1 MHQTTRT
8 QEATVRTWLHPL
20 PSVIPALVLMAAVP
34 GSGAAPPA
42 PAAEEAEA
50 RAAEPAAAA
59 QSDPWA
65 VPPEDACR
73 PSGGLRVAAG
83 DDGDAPFPFA
93 PGDTVQLPQI
103 EALRRFLPR
112 PLWEYRERFFYEG
125 MRLEIGPCYRDYAP
139 PAFFQEATARNA
151 GKATLASDGGLGGWQ
166 AGLAFPPA
174 SIDPDDPQAGLR
186 WAWNVATR
194 YQAAG
199 FRGRFR
205 VVDLLGRVG
214 RAEPFEGEIFRM
226 QLAHRAD
233 RPDDGFS
240 TPFASGNWWVAGGR
254 FLEPTNA
261 REYAWRQYRNEESLL
276 KAQRT
281 DDLLAYL
288 PTWRRVRR
296 IPAVNVEGLYM
307 PSFSVGV
314 VQSQQLAVG
323 TGGAGEGGAVAAG
336 GGVGASSSTLQTR
349 RSGFEGMEI
358 RPLLWDWRVV
368 GLQDLLA
375 PINVVQPMYPA
386 EKQREFGPWGLSF
399 ASDRWDLR
407 RALVLEGRIKGSPG
421 ERGEAR
427 VLWYVDLQTLVPLFY
442 MAYGTQDQPI
452 DVGVFAY
459 RWSEDRSDYPRWPD
473 DPERPVRVLDTV
485 GAAFA
490 NLAED
495 GSWRRE
501 SWELVGTPPPDKQVK
516 QMISSSDLTKG
527 R

>member
-1 MHQTTRT
+1 MPRSTLR
-8 QEATVRTWLHPL
+8 AA
-20 PSVIPALVLMAAVP
+20 ALVLLAAAL
-34 GSGAAPPA
+34 AAPA
-42 PAAEEAEA
+42 RAEEA
-50 RAAEPAAAA
+50 RAPAD
-59 QSDPWA
+59 DPWA
-65 VPPEDACR
+65 LPAEGACA
-73 PSGGLRVAAG
+73 PGGGLRVASG
-83 DDGDAPFPFA
+83 DDAEAPFPFA
-93 PGDTVQLPQI
+93 PGDTLALAQVD
-103 EALRRFLPR
+103 ALRRFLPR
-112 PLWEYRERFFYEG
+112 PLWEYRDRFFYEG

-139 PAFFQEATARNA
+139 PDFFREAGARHA
-151 GKATLASDGGLGGWQ
+151 GEVTLTSDGGLAGWS

-174 SIDPDDPQAGLR
+174 AIDPADAQAGAK
-186 WAWNVATR
+186 WAWNAATR

-205 VVDLLGRVG
+205 VVDLMGRVG

-233 RPDDGFS
+233 LPGSGFA
-240 TPFASGNWWVAGGR
+240 TPFAKGNWWIAGGR
-254 FLEPTNA
+254 FFEPTNA
-261 REYAWRQYRNEESLL
+261 REYAWRQYRNDDALRQPE
-276 KAQRT
+276 RT

-296 IPAVNVEGLYM
+296 IPAVNIEGLYM

-314 VQSQQLAVG
+314 VPSQQLAVG
-323 TGGAGEGGAVAAG
+323 GGAGTAGGGVVAAG
-336 GGVGASSSTLQTR
+336 GVGVEGGTLQTK
-349 RSGFEGMEI
+349 RSGFEGQEL

-375 PINVVQPMYPA
+375 PINAVSPMYPA
-386 EKQREFGPWGLSF
+386 ERQREFGPWGLSF

-427 VLWYVDLQTLVPLFY
+427 VLWYFDLQTLVPLYY
-442 MAYGTQDQPI
+442 MAYDARDEPLDIGI
-452 DVGVFAY
+452 FVS
-459 RWSEDRSDYPRWPD
+459 RWSEDRPDYPRWPD
-473 DPERPVRVLDTV
+473 DPERPVRVLDSA

-501 SWELVGTPPPDKQVK
+501 SWDLVATPPPDKQLR
-516 QMISSSDLTKG
+516 QMTSSTDLTKG

>member
-1 MHQTTRT
+1 VPTTSRSLRL
-8 QEATVRTWLHPL
+8 AALFLLGAWL
-20 PSVIPALVLMAAVP
+20 
-34 GSGAAPPA
+34 AAPA
-42 PAAEEAEA
+42 RAEEA
-50 RAAEPAAAA
+50 AAAPVVPAAG
-59 QSDPWA
+59 PWA
-65 VPPEDACR
+65 VPPEGACA
-73 PSGGLRVAAG
+73 PGGGLRVASG
-83 DDGDAPFPFA
+83 DDAEAPFPFA
-93 PGDTVQLPQI
+93 PGDTLALPQV
-103 EALRRFLPR
+103 EALRRFLPK

-139 PAFFQEATARNA
+139 PDFFQHATERGA
-151 GKATLASDGGLGGWQ
+151 GAATLTSDGGLAGWT
-166 AGLAFPPA
+166 AGLAFPPGA
-174 SIDPDDPQAGLR
+174 IDAADPQAGAK
-186 WAWNVATR
+186 WAWSAATR

-205 VVDLLGRVG
+205 VVDLMGRVG

-233 RPDDGFS
+233 LPGQGFA
-240 TPFASGNWWVAGGR
+240 TPFAKGNWWIAGGR
-254 FLEPTNA
+254 FFEPTNA
-261 REYAWRQYRNEESLL
+261 REYAWRQYRNDEALQTG
-276 KAQRT
+276 ART

-296 IPAVNVEGLYM
+296 IPAVNIEGLYM

-314 VQSQQLAVG
+314 VPSQQLAVG
-323 TGGAGEGGAVAAG
+323 GGAGAAG
-336 GGVGASSSTLQTR
+336 GGGVVSAGGVGAEGGTLQTR
-349 RSGFEGMEI
+349 RSGFEGQEL
-358 RPLLWDWRVV
+358 RPLLWDWRLV

-375 PINVVQPMYPA
+375 PINIVSPVYPA
-386 EKQREFGPWGLSF
+386 EKGREFGPWGLSF

-427 VLWYVDLQTLVPLFY
+427 VLWYFDLQTLVPLFY
-442 MAYGTQDQPI
+442 MAYDAKDEPI
-452 DVGVFAY
+452 DVGVFAS
-459 RWSEDRSDYPRWPD
+459 RWSEDRPDYPRWPD
-473 DPERPVRVLDTV
+473 DPSRAVRVLDTM

-501 SWELVGTPPPDKQVK
+501 SWDLVATPPPDKQLK
-516 QMISSSDLTKG
+516 QLTSSTDLSKG